1 MTSSHLSLLK
11 KTQLWVNKSTL
22 VHHIRRMRIA
32 APSFVH
38 LPTQSWPGNF
48 EQAHAFIRLYQQ
60 NKDGLHKNFWA
71 HADDN
76 QESRLQTF
84 GWLDDLRLIGDNNS
98 RRLMRSGIFLWIKD
112 HTSYHHDAWRPEVLA
127 QRLTQWLNHFEFF
140 GQSAD
145 DAFLRLFY
153 KSVYHQ
159 FIFLQKT
166 TDHLSQPSINAIL
179 ALKTVLLFHFV
190 YDHPFLKD
198 NKRLFTTLVKIVE
211 SLVLKD
217 GFIVS
222 GLGDDQL
229 LVLKHLIELRYFLRL
244 LHLGKETA
252 KLQQI
257 ITKMIPP
264 LRFFRHGDGALSFLS
279 GKSIYTSSLIDTI
292 LTVSDVKG
300 RHPLRSEECGIERL
314 QIQQS
319 LLLVKTRYSQFPQQ
333 SSGNLQFEWSYGK
346 ERVLHVCDLILESQS
361 GSPIHS
367 RSTAH
372 VYRQQDD
379 NHAFMEIKINDLHHQ
394 YTREICLS
402 PHRDIRAF
410 EKMRTS
416 QRAFGALRFIIAPH
430 LTPHISTDMKSINLM
445 DGHKN
450 CYRLHFAGTEELTL
464 STTSFIDAENQTL
477 FALFEIPANTPK
489 EIKWS
494 LTHVS

>member
-1 MTSSHLSLLK
+1 MNARPLSFLA
-11 KTQLWVNKSTL
+11 KTHFWVNKSTL
-22 VHHIRRMRIA
+22 VHHMRRVRLS

-48 EQAHAFIRLYQQ
+48 EQAQAFIREHQH
-60 NKDGLHKNFWA
+60 NKEGLHKHFWT
-71 HADDN
+71 
-76 QESRLQTF
+76 QEHGSHDVSLQTF

-112 HTSYHHDAWRPEVLA
+112 HTSYQNQAWRPEILA

-159 FIFLQKT
+159 FIFLKKT
-166 TDHLSQPSINAIL
+166 IEHLAPPSLESFL
-179 ALKTVLLFHFV
+179 ALKAVLLFHFV

-198 NKRLFTTLVKIVE
+198 NKQLFTRLVKMVE
-211 SLVLKD
+211 GLVLKD
-217 GFIVS
+217 GFIAS
-222 GLGDDQL
+222 GRGDHQL

-252 KLQQI
+252 KLQQL
-257 ITKMIPP
+257 ITKMVPP
-264 LRFFRHGDGALSFLS
+264 LRFFRHGDGVLSFLS
-279 GKSIYTSSLIDTI
+279 GKSTYPSSLIDTV

-319 LLLVKTRYSQFPQQ
+319 LLLVRTRYNHFPQQ
-333 SSGNLQFEWSYGK
+333 SSGNLQCEWSFGK
-346 ERVLHVCDLILESQS
+346 ERILHVCDLILESQS
-361 GSPIHS
+361 GSPLHS

-379 NHAFMEIKINDLHHQ
+379 NHAFIEIKINDLHHQ

-402 PHRDIRAF
+402 PHHDIRAF

-416 QRAFGALRFIIAPH
+416 QRAFGALRFVIAPH
-430 LTPHISTDMKSINLM
+430 LTPHISTDMKSVTLV
-445 DGHKN
+445 DGNKT
-450 CYRLHFAGTEELTL
+450 CYRLHFSGTEELTL
-464 STTSFIDAENQTL
+464 SATSFIDAENPTI

-494 LTHVS
+494 LMHV